1 MENQA
6 LLRVRNVKKYF
17 PISKGF
23 LSKSQKYLRAVDG
36 VSFDVPKGGT
46 LGIVGESGSGKT
58 TLARII
64 LRLIEPTSGAV
75 YFKNQNIFMLNKNQM
90 RRLRSQMQMVFQ
102 DPMASLN
109 PRKTVKQTLE
119 QVFKLHTSLSNEEI
133 YDRIVKLLETLDLT
147 PAELFL
153 KRYPHELSGGQRQR
167 VCIARAIALHPTL
180 LIADEPVSAL
190 DVSVRGQIVN
200 LLMRIYEEHARE
212 MAYIIISHDISLVN
226 HMCKDI
232 LVMYLGRI
240 VEKGEVSEVIKSPLH
255 PYTQMLI
262 SAIPVPDPEVT
273 RARKRMIITGEVPS
287 PLNPPTGCHFH
298 PRCPYATEKCRM
310 EVPSEIKV
318 GKRSVFCHL
327 YA

>member
-90 RRLRSQMQMVFQ
+90 RKLRSQMQMVFQ

-190 DVSVRGQIVN
+190 DVSVRGQIIN

>member
-90 RRLRSQMQMVFQ
+90 RRLRSQMQMIFQ

-133 YDRIVKLLETLDLT
+133 YDRIVNLLETLDLT

-240 VEKGEVSEVIKSPLH
+240 VEKGEVSEVIRSPLH

-273 RARKRMIITGEVPS
+273 RARKRMVITGEVPS

>member
-90 RRLRSQMQMVFQ
+90 RRLRSQMQMIFQ

-240 VEKGEVSEVIKSPLH
+240 VEKGEVSEVIRSPLH

-273 RARKRMIITGEVPS
+273 RARKRMVITGEVPS